1 MPENA
6 SNLFGKGEKEEA
18 DHEAKVIELH
28 RVTGKLKAEN
38 DFLSNLPALSLTGRS
53 SKKWSPQAT
62 HRFLPK
68 PDANCSE

>member
-38 DFLSNLPALSLTGRS
+38 DFFIQSVRPELDRA
-53 SKKWSPQAT
+53 
-62 HRFLPK
+62 
-68 PDANCSE
+68 